1 MAARVAL
8 ASAVS
13 TKEWLNSVN
22 LRPSSCLARLSARR
36 MPAWRNISGP
46 PALGIPP
53 PLWIW
58 RLETSVCT
66 SEKSCSLQLQQI
78 GNSSLLQVSHGL
90 VQWEASFFPRLVLAG
105 LKVSIPLSFSRS
117 TNAARWQ
124 AMRIAE
130 KRGRVGQLRRLFP
143 GKADFRTAN
152 FMMTNLAKKVNGL
165 TTQTCS
171 GLLGDKGVVNHLS
184 SLIPNRPR

>member
-1 MAARVAL
+1 
-8 ASAVS
+8 
-13 TKEWLNSVN
+13 
-22 LRPSSCLARLSARR
+22 

-58 RLETSVCT
+58 RLATSVCT
-66 SEKSCSLQLQQI
+66 SEKSGSRRLQQI

-90 VQWEASFFPRLVLAG
+90 VQWEASFFSRLVLAG

-117 TNAARWQ
+117 TNASRWQ

-130 KRGRVGQLRRLFP
+130 KRGRVGQLRHLFP
-143 GKADFRTAN
+143 GKADFQRAIHSPAY
-152 FMMTNLAKKVNGL
+152 LRK
-165 TTQTCS
+165 Q
-171 GLLGDKGVVNHLS
+171 
-184 SLIPNRPR
+184 PN